1 MPVDFVDRLEEQLR
15 QAAAVPPAVRR
26 RRRVAAATRPA
37 AAVAAVLALSAGTVG
52 ALAAGS
58 AGGGGDGGMAAG
70 EPPAPTAVTERPPV
84 ARPAPGPAVP
94 PATTE
99 RAPAA
104 TTTPGP
110 GPAPRPPASPSPPP
124 SGSSTTP
131 AAPPVPAP
139 PPEDLVPA
147 QAPSV
152 RVLNGTTTTGLAQ
165 RVARVVA
172 GLGYRGMPWG
182 NAASTG
188 VARTQVHTSAVAEP
202 RARELAAALGVPQ
215 SAVRPLAGA
224 VAAQADGAQVVVVVG
239 ARPRAPREHGT
250 LRLRGPAGARG
261 QATTVVRG
269 DGSIAV
275 SLRTSGVST
284 LVRRGA
290 WVPGRRGWTLVALL
304 PPGAGRGGATVITPA
319 GRGALEGFLLTDE
332 PGSARPR
339 TPGTTLLTSKR

>member
-15 QAAAVPPAVRR
+15 EAAAVPPAVRR
-26 RRRVAAATRPA
+26 RRRVAAAARPA
-37 AAVAAVLALSAGTVG
+37 AAMAAVLALSAGAVG

-58 AGGGGDGGMAAG
+58 AGGGGDGAGIAAG
-70 EPPAPTAVTERPPV
+70 EPPAPERPPS
-84 ARPAPGPAVP
+84 ARPVPGPAVP
-94 PATTE
+94 SATT
-99 RAPAA
+99 PAA
-104 TTTPGP
+104 PP
-110 GPAPRPPASPSPPP
+110 VPAPPP
-124 SGSSTTP
+124 GSSTTP

-147 QAPSV
+147 QLPSV
-152 RVLNGTTTTGLAQ
+152 RVLNGTTTSGLAQ

-172 GLGYRGMPWG
+172 GLGYRSLPWG
-182 NAASTG
+182 NAASYA
-188 VARTQVHTSAVAEP
+188 VARTQVHASAGAEP
-202 RARELAAALGVPQ
+202 RAHELAATLGVPQ
-215 SAVRPLAGA
+215 SAVRPLDGA

-239 ARPRAPREHGT
+239 ARPRVPREHGT
-250 LRLRGPAGARG
+250 LLLRGPAGARG
-261 QATTVVRG
+261 QATAVVRG
-269 DGSIAV
+269 DGSVAV

-319 GRGALEGFLLTDE
+319 GRGAFEGFLLTDE